1 MYNAFVFGP
10 SARDP
15 CVTTGDVGSILCG
28 WAGPVQAGLGSS
40 NTLVSNELSLVAVRE
55 VRVEEWKRDLLLAS
69 FIDAGI

>member
-28 WAGPVQAGLGSS
+28 WAGLGSS